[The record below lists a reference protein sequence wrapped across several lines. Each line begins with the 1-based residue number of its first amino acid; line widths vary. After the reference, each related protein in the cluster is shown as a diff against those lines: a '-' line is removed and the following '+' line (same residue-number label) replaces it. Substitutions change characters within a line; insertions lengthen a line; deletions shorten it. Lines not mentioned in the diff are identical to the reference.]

1 MRLNEAQVKQTLSQM
16 NAQVLPDN
24 HPATAQLTNMFGD
37 HTFFL
42 DQNGLKVLEP
52 AETSESAAPSGEVV
66 SLADWS
72 DATLT
77 SLTPH
82 APETTGTIIE
92 FDQVKH

>member
-1 MRLNEAQVKQTLSQM
+1 MRLNEMQLKQTLSQM
-16 NAQVLPDN
+16 NAQVLPEN
-24 HPATAQLTNMFGD
+24 HPATAQLTDMFGD

-52 AETSESAAPSGEVV
+52 TEGSEMEIPSGEVV
-66 SLADWS
+66 SIADWT

-82 APETTGTIIE
+82 APDPTGTIIE
-92 FDQVKH
+92 FVQVKH

>member
-52 AETSESAAPSGEVV
+52 TEASESATPSGEVV

-72 DATLT
+72 DSTLT

-82 APETTGTIIE
+82 PPETTGTIIE
-92 FDQVKH
+92 FEQIKH